1 MNEILSNH
9 VPDEMKKILK
19 SKVESHCSLIEFA
32 IARIFI
38 CYDGE
43 EDFQF
48 TNLEGCLCLMVNRD
62 HSCLF
67 LQLYD
72 YSQYEK
78 QFEIEIYTNIEKGYM
93 VLHDYFHCI
102 EYQSFSI
109 GLNFSNKTSAQKMK
123 NSIFYNSIMLN
134 MNCTQLKLARLG
146 NEKKKDEKVTETIKK
161 EFENNTNNNSK
172 SIIKFSKDQE
182 ILKVIYEVSENDFNS
197 SIAPMQVFLKN
208 VDIHKDKLEASFKAD
223 QKEIG
228 VKNITSEI
236 EPTKFIQYDLN
247 KRTSI
252 YQNTNS
258 LFAKKGSVLNPDT
271 RPSYIKTNP
280 NLRVITLNNLG
291 KK

>member
-1 MNEILSNH
+1 
-9 VPDEMKKILK
+9 
-19 SKVESHCSLIEFA
+19 
-32 IARIFI
+32 
-38 CYDGE
+38 
-43 EDFQF
+43 
-48 TNLEGCLCLMVNRD
+48 
-62 HSCLF
+62 
-67 LQLYD
+67 
-72 YSQYEK
+72 
-78 QFEIEIYTNIEKGYM
+78 
-93 VLHDYFHCI
+93 
-102 EYQSFSI
+102 
-109 GLNFSNKTSAQKMK
+109 
-123 NSIFYNSIMLN
+123 
-134 MNCTQLKLARLG
+134 
-146 NEKKKDEKVTETIKK
+146 
-161 EFENNTNNNSK
+161 
-172 SIIKFSKDQE
+172 
-182 ILKVIYEVSENDFNS
+182 
-197 SIAPMQVFLKN
+197 MQVFLKN